1 MARNNIYL
9 GTLAGKL
16 GDNVFWRAKGQQR
29 VRTYVPRTEAMVGY
43 EAAERRARFANL
55 KGIYQWLPEPFKQ
68 ACSLHRIGGNSYAD
82 FMMQYNSFN
91 EERMRSTFG
100 AGRFLPVNC
109 KISNGTLGYQADTV
123 CEVTQ
128 MNVGGGAYE
137 YTKGIIFRTI
147 RNDVI
152 DEDNVGTITCGLI
165 RKHPF
170 LRTGDIMHIFL
181 SFLIYDDVWGGADIV
196 EGFPFTYDNMI
207 YARVRLDENNSE
219 SLEEA
224 SGGMVEYGS
233 GDWGY
238 GDCFAINPQ
247 RDLFPYENKDLT
259 SMCAGLMFERPS
271 APRQQRFSPA
281 KLMFD
286 RSQKM
291 ILNADA
297 RGRWNDYCTRSFM
310 KG

>member
-109 KISNGTLGYQADTV
+109 KISNGTWGQELVTAVAPLRANLSGVGHDQLLGMPIRLTGAAIQSDEWSDWSYQ
-123 CEVTQ
+123 
-128 MNVGGGAYE
+128 
-137 YTKGIIFRTI
+137 
-147 RNDVI
+147 
-152 DEDNVGTITCGLI
+152 LI
-165 RKHPF
+165 RQYSWLHEGDKMHVLF
-170 LRTGDIMHIFL
+170 GWLR
-181 SFLIYDDVWGGADIV
+181 YDDTAWGEPDAV
-196 EGFPFTYDNMI
+196 EGFPFAYNNVVYKVLTLDSLSSRTINELSDSLLYSAYDE
-207 YARVRLDENNSE
+207 ADENNVQG
-219 SLEEA
+219 L
-224 SGGMVEYGS
+224 V
-233 GDWGY
+233 
-238 GDCFAINPQ
+238 IKPTI
-247 RDLFPYENKDLT
+247 LT
-259 SMCAGLMFERPS
+259 RADYQWISIVAGLMFERPS
-271 APRQQRFSPA
+271 APRQQRYTPA
-281 KLMFD
+281 RLHYEH
-286 RSQKM
+286 SQKM

>member
-1 MARNNIYL
+1 M
-9 GTLAGKL
+9 AGKL

-29 VRTYVPRTEAMVGY
+29 VRTYVPRTETMVGY

-109 KISNGTLGYQADTV
+109 KISNGTLNVNTTYYVTAGRAYN
-123 CEVTQ
+123 EVY
-128 MNVGGGAYE
+128 GE
-137 YTKGIIFRTI
+137 YNSRGV
-147 RNDVI
+147 VI
-152 DEDNVGTITCGLI
+152 DNVETADFIDSVDLLTKYLI
-165 RKHPF
+165 ESNPT
-170 LRTGDIMHIFL
+170 LREGDILHVTFG
-181 SFLIYDDVWGGADIV
+181 YVKYTTTPWGQPDLV
-196 EGFPFTYDNMI
+196 EGFPFQYNGPF
-207 YARVRLDENNSE
+207 YAAIRL
-219 SLEEA
+219 SLTDDRTIEQA
-224 SGGMVEYGS
+224 SGNILVPFCIDS
-233 GDWGY
+233 DNDQKWG
-238 GDCFAINPQ
+238 FAMAFNTYSPVIINS
-247 RDLFPYENKDLT
+247 T
-259 SMCAGLMFERPS
+259 SIVAALMFERPS

-281 KLMFD
+281 QLMFD